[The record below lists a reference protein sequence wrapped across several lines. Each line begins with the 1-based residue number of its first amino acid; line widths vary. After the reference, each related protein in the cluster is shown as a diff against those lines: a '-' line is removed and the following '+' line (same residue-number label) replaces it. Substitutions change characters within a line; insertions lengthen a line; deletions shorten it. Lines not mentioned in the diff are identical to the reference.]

1 MNPDI
6 LPFSHPQSID
16 EMRANARAR
25 FRDRL
30 LRGEQVG
37 NCGCDDAE
45 PIDPAAPREH
55 VAGVRFRDSG
65 RVYFFATGDA
75 SIAVDDWV
83 VVETNRGKEAARV
96 VIAPRQMSLNQ
107 LEGDLKPIERRL
119 TDEDV
124 ARIDSL
130 RDESARALRRIGEYT
145 RGRRLPV
152 KPIAAEYSL
161 DGQTL
166 TFSYSTGDRV
176 DEPALAKSLSQLLGH
191 TVVPK
196 SVGPRDEARLLGGLG
211 RCGRTLCCSS
221 WLPMFPDVTMGM
233 AKNQELS
240 LNPTKVSGVCGR
252 LLCCLSYENDQY
264 REAKAI
270 LPRLGQMIDTP
281 DGPAQVVS
289 LQILRQIV
297 TVRLADSGEER
308 TMTADELAGNPKP
321 MPSPSPVPIAVQPV
335 EGDMDMNEDNEPEAD
350 GEDAGAPRTGSL
362 RRRRRRG
369 RGRRDGGAAPVSD

>member
-1 MNPDI
+1 MNQDG

-30 LRGEQVG
+30 LHGEQVG
-37 NCGCDDAE
+37 NCGCDDAQ
-45 PIDPAAPREH
+45 PIDPAVPREL

-65 RVYFFATGDA
+65 RVYFFATNDA
-75 SIAVDDWV
+75 EIDIDDWV
-83 VVETNRGKEAARV
+83 VVETNRGQEAGRV

-107 LEGDLKPIERRL
+107 LEGELGAIERRL
-119 TDEDV
+119 TQDDV
-124 ARIDSL
+124 ARIESL
-130 RDESARALRRIGEYT
+130 KDESARALRRIGEYT

-152 KPIAAEYSL
+152 KPIAADYSL

-166 TFSYSTGDRV
+166 TFSYAPGDRL
-176 DEPALAKSLSQLLGH
+176 DEPGLARSLTGLLGH

-196 SVGPRDEARLLGGLG
+196 AVGPRDEARLLGGLG

-233 AKNQELS
+233 AKNQDLS

-270 LPRLGQMIDTP
+270 LPRLGQTIETP
-281 DGPAQVVS
+281 EGPAQVIS

-297 TVRLADSGEER
+297 TVRLDETGEER
-308 TMTADELAGNPKP
+308 TMTAEELSGKP
-321 MPSPSPVPIAVQPV
+321 HPAPEPVVAAAQTPV
-335 EGDMDMNEDNEPEAD
+335 EGRAPEGD
-350 GEDAGAPRTGSL
+350 GDITDGSDTAAPPHESS

-369 RGRRDGGAAPVSD
+369 RGRRGDTPSAD

>member
-1 MNPDI
+1 MNTNPDS
-6 LPFSHPQSID
+6 LPFTRPQSID

-30 LRGEQVG
+30 LHGEQVG

-45 PIDPAAPREH
+45 PIEFDVPREH
-55 VAGVRFRDSG
+55 VAGIRFRDSG
-65 RVYFFATGDA
+65 RVYFFATSDA
-75 SIAVDDWV
+75 GIEVDDWV
-83 VVETNRGKEAARV
+83 VVETNRGKEAGRV

-107 LEGDLKPIERRL
+107 LEGDLRPIERRL
-119 TDEDV
+119 NEADV
-124 ARIDSL
+124 ARIESL
-130 RDESARALRRIGEYT
+130 KDESARALRRIGDYV

-161 DGQTL
+161 DGGTL
-166 TFSYSTGDRV
+166 AFSYSTGDRV
-176 DEPALAKSLSQLLGH
+176 DEVSLAKSLTELLGH
-191 TVVPK
+191 TVAPK
-196 SVGPRDEARLLGGLG
+196 AVGPRDEARLLGGLG

-270 LPRLGQMIDTP
+270 LPRLGQDIETP
-281 DGPAQVVS
+281 DGPAQVIS
-289 LQILRQIV
+289 LQILRQLV
-297 TVRLADSGEER
+297 TVRMVETGEER
-308 TMTADELAGNPKP
+308 TVSADELSGKPKP
-321 MPSPSPVPIAVQPV
+321 APAPVILTDGTVEPDDGVLDVHAAVA
-335 EGDMDMNEDNEPEAD
+335 EEDDSAPT
-350 GEDAGAPRTGSL
+350 GAP

-369 RGRRDGGAAPVSD
+369 RGRRAEYPSAEAD